1 MTLNVSKI
9 RQDFPIL
16 NTPKKSLIYFDSAC
30 MSLKP
35 KLVIDKMNEY
45 YNEYPAC
52 AGRSHH
58 HLSKRATE
66 EYEKTREIV
75 KKFINAKSENEII
88 FTRNT
93 TEGFNLIANALNYDV
108 VITSDKEHNSNLVPW
123 IVKKQEKGIV
133 HEIVSTKNT
142 FDFTNFTA
150 LLQKHKGKKILVSIV
165 YTSNMDGTTNPV
177 KEIIKLA
184 HEYGAIV
191 MLDGAQYIPH
201 NPIDVKKLDVDLL
214 AFSGHKMLGPTGTGI
229 LYGKSEILEKLKT
242 YNVGGDTVDDTFYD
256 RAVFT
261 KIPEKF
267 EAGLQDYA
275 GFIGLGAATT
285 YLSRYI
291 DACEEHQIALNK
303 IMTDGL
309 KDQIDILGPIDPK
322 LRSGILSFNAK
333 NKMDHHEVAMM
344 LDSYA
349 NIAIR
354 SGRHCVHSWFN
365 ANNID
370 GSARAS
376 VYLYN
381 TVEEAK
387 MFVEKTKEVLR
398 MK

>member
-1 MTLNVSKI
+1 MGLNTTKI
-9 RQDFPIL
+9 RQDFPL
-16 NTPKKSLIYFDSAC
+16 LHNQKKPSVYLDSAC

-35 KLVIDKMNEY
+35 MPVIEKMNEY
-45 YNEYPAC
+45 YKEYPAC

-58 HLSKRATE
+58 RLGKRASE
-66 EYEKTREIV
+66 EYDCARVMV
-75 KKFINAKSENEII
+75 KKFINARAEQEII
-88 FTRNT
+88 FTRNA
-93 TEGFNLIANALNYDV
+93 TEGFNLVAHSLDYDV

-123 IVKKQEKGIV
+123 IVEKQEKGIV
-133 HEIVSTKNT
+133 HEVISTEQG
-142 FDFTNFTA
+142 FDLAQFTA
-150 LLQKHKGKKILVSIV
+150 LLQKHKNKKILVSIV
-165 YTSNMDGTTNPV
+165 HTSNMDGTTNPV

-184 HEYGAIV
+184 HEYDATV
-191 MLDGAQYIPH
+191 MIDGAQSVPH
-201 NPIDVKKLDVDLL
+201 KPIDVKKLDADLL
-214 AFSGHKMLGPTGTGI
+214 AFSGHKMLGPTGTGV

-256 RAVFT
+256 KAVFT
-261 KIPEKF
+261 KIPARF

-275 GFIGLGAATT
+275 GFIGLGAAIE
-285 YLSRYI
+285 YLSKYI
-291 DACEEHQIALNK
+291 DDIEDHDRELNR

-309 KDQIDILGPIDPK
+309 KNDIDILGPPDATS
-322 LRSGILSFNAK
+322 RSSILSFNPK
-333 NKMDHHEVAMM
+333 NRMDYHEVAML

-365 ANNID
+365 ARRIG

-387 MFVEKTKEVLR
+387 LFVEKTKEVLK